1 MGLYILLFFIPALV
15 VMAITKLYFK
25 WAYSWKEFAVQA
37 GGTLLILVA
46 VFALG
51 GYGQTH
57 DTQLIN
63 GVVTKLDAKQET
75 CPTGW
80 RSSRDGFCT
89 EYRTRQVYSH
99 TSCSGSGTSK
109 TCTRHYDTEYN
120 YTYGWERRYF
130 VKSDIPESYE
140 ITRTDRQGAV
150 IPTRFAS
157 IAIGDA
163 VTGSYSYTNYIKASV
178 DSLFSEDAPTETV
191 PIAYPSV
198 RDYYVA
204 NRVIFTGYKAS
215 SALFQ
220 EWNKSFA
227 TVNGN
232 ISETGANAIVVVT
245 GGRPEFA
252 LALARAWE
260 AHNINDVVTVIGMD
274 GDKVGWVDVRSWSSN
289 SIVAIAI
296 ENDILALKSLDTQ
309 AINAIIES
317 AILDNFELKSM
328 DEFEYLA
335 EEIIPPMWAMILAAI
350 MLLIITPFV
359 TYIFHKHDVM

>member
-1 MGLYILLFFIPALV
+1 MGLYVLLFFIPALV

-25 WAYSWKEFAVQA
+25 LKYTWKEFAVQA
-37 GGTLLILVA
+37 GSTLLVLVA

-51 GYGQTH
+51 NYGQTH

-63 GVVTKLDAKQET
+63 GVVTSVNAKQET
-75 CPTGW
+75 CSSGW
-80 RSSRDGFCT
+80 RSSRDNFCT

-99 TSCSGSGTSK
+99 QTCSGTGTSRS
-109 TCTRHYDTEYN
+109 CTDHYDTEYN
-120 YTYGWERRYF
+120 YIYDWERKYL
-130 VKSDIPESYE
+130 VSSDIPEKFE
-140 ITRTDRQGAV
+140 IARTDRQGAV
-150 IPTRFAS
+150 VPPRFAS
-157 IAIGDA
+157 ISVGNA

-178 DSLFSEDAPTETV
+178 DSLFAEDAPTEIL
-191 PIAYPSV
+191 PIAYPKV

-220 EWNKSFA
+220 EWNKSFT

-232 ISETGANAIVVVT
+232 IRETGANAIVVVT
-245 GGRPEFA
+245 GAQPDFA
-252 LALARAWE
+252 LALARAWD

-274 GDKVGWVDVRSWSSN
+274 GDAVSWVDVRSWSSN

-296 ENDILALKSLDTQ
+296 ENDILALETLDTQ
-309 AINAIIES
+309 AIDAIIES
-317 AILDNFELKSM
+317 AILNNFELKSM
-328 DEFEYLA
+328 EEFEYLA
-335 EEIIPPMWAMILAAI
+335 EEIVPPMWAMILAAI

-359 TYIFHKHDVM
+359 TYMFHKHDVM